1 MTYGITFFMNV
12 DKVTISIDAD
22 ILKKLDRMVRAK
34 VFPNRSRAIQE
45 AVSEKL
51 NRIDKSRLDRELD
64 KLTKADIKIEKALA
78 DEGLAS
84 EVDQWPPY

>member
-1 MTYGITFFMNV
+1 MNV

-34 VFPNRSRAIQE
+34 VFPNRSRAIQD

-64 KLTKADIKIEKALA
+64 KLTKADVKIEKALA

>member
-1 MTYGITFFMNV
+1 MNV
-12 DKVTISIDAD
+12 DKVTISIDAE
-22 ILKKLDRMVRAK
+22 ILKRLDRMVRAK
-34 VFPNRSRAIQE
+34 VFPSRSRAIQD